1 VLVIAPQ
8 LPSILSKSEI
18 SFIFAGVVRSRS
30 SSILKLMTGRLT
42 AAFVIGL
49 LAGSGGALP
58 LVADETNTA
67 KAPDTFFAGTVTE
80 LTSESVTVGR
90 TVRGKAESRTFA
102 LTSQTKTEGKLVAK
116 VRVTVRYVADDDGY
130 TATLI
135 VVRGSA
141 AKAAKQ
147 KK

>member
-1 VLVIAPQ
+1 
-8 LPSILSKSEI
+8 
-18 SFIFAGVVRSRS
+18 
-30 SSILKLMTGRLT
+30 MTGRLT

-49 LAGSGGALP
+49 LAGSGAALP

-102 LTSQTKTEGKLVAK
+102 LTPQTKTEGKLVAK

-135 VVRGSA
+135 VVRGFA
-141 AKAAKQ
+141 AKATKQ

>member
-1 VLVIAPQ
+1 
-8 LPSILSKSEI
+8 
-18 SFIFAGVVRSRS
+18 
-30 SSILKLMTGRLT
+30 MTGWLT

-49 LAGSGGALP
+49 LAGAGAPLP
-58 LVADETNTA
+58 LLADETSTA

-90 TVRGKAESRTFA
+90 TVRGKAESRMFQ
-102 LTSQTKTEGKLVAK
+102 LTPQTKIEGKLVAK
-116 VRVTVRYVADDDGY
+116 VRVTVRYVSEDDEY

-135 VVRGSA
+135 VVRGFT

>member
-1 VLVIAPQ
+1 
-8 LPSILSKSEI
+8 
-18 SFIFAGVVRSRS
+18 
-30 SSILKLMTGRLT
+30 MTGRLT

-49 LAGSGGALP
+49 LAGSGAALP
-58 LVADETNTA
+58 LAGDETNTA

-90 TVRGKAESRTFA
+90 TVRGKAESRMFQ
-102 LTSQTKTEGKLVAK
+102 LTPQTKTEGKLVVK

-141 AKAAKQ
+141 KATKQ